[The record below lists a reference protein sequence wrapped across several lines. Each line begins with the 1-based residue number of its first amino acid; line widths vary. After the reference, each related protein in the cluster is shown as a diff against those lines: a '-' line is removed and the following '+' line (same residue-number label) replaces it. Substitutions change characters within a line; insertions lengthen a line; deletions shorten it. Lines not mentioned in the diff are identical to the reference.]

1 MVGQEEPMAV
11 TFRRAEVND
20 IPLVRR
26 LADEI
31 WHAHY
36 PEIISVEQIDY
47 MLDRMYAPA
56 TIERELRDGRVWEVI
71 LLDAQAVGFLS
82 YSPAV
87 PVLKL
92 HKLYVHTGH
101 HGQGLGRAALARV
114 KAAAQAAASSSVC
127 LFVNKRNLK
136 AIRAYERAGF
146 VVAESV
152 VTDFGSG
159 FVMDDYRMS
168 CALP

>member
-1 MVGQEEPMAV
+1 MAV
-11 TFRRAEVND
+11 AFRRADVKD
-20 IPLVRR
+20 IPLLRR

-36 PEIISVEQIDY
+36 PGIISIEQIDY
-47 MLDRMYAPA
+47 MLGRMYAPE
-56 TIERELRDGRVWEVI
+56 TIEREMGEGTVWELI
-71 LLDAQAVGFLS
+71 LLNDQAVGYLS
-82 YSPAV
+82 YGPAG

-114 KAAAQAAASSSVC
+114 RTAAQAAGASCVR

-136 AIRAYERAGF
+136 AVRAYEHAGF
-146 VVAESV
+146 RVAESV

-159 FVMDDYRMS
+159 FVMDDYRMEL
-168 CALP
+168 ALA